1 LYEIFEEKQ
10 MQRVVTFRDVTEQ
23 GALWLG
29 SLVKMKWLS
38 QGKKEQYLK
47 ACSS

>member
-1 LYEIFEEKQ
+1 MYELFEEKQ
-10 MQRVVTFRDVTEQ
+10 MQRVVTFRDVMEQ

-29 SLVKMKWLS
+29 TSVKMKWLS
-38 QGKKEQYLK
+38 QGEKEHYLK